1 MKNVS
6 NSDIGPGQ
14 CRAARALIGWS
25 QDDLARESGV
35 TKKSI
40 ADFERGAVAKPQPRT
55 MRDLRAAF
63 EGAGLEFIFPNGGGA
78 GVRWRENPAYGG
90 DHEQPA

>member
-1 MKNVS
+1 MKKVTDG
-6 NSDIGPGQ
+6 DIDPGQ

-25 QDDLARESGV
+25 QDDLARASGV

-78 GVRWRENPAYGG
+78 GVRWKVNQAGG
-90 DHEQPA
+90 KGE